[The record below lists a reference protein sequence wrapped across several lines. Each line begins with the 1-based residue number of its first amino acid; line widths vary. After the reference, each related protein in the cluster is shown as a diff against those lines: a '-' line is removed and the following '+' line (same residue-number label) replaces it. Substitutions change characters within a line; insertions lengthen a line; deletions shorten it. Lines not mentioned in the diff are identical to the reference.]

1 MVSNDSRNPGLGE
14 AAARFL
20 AQLSLERREAS
31 QQEVHKFAR
40 WYGWEQPFRALT
52 APGVANYAEGLPTS
66 DTDYTRKLALV
77 RAFLAYAKKV
87 GWTKVNLGAHLK
99 ARKTKAGSSG
109 SASRLQPEAVALTQQ
124 GYTEMKTELAV
135 LKERSIQLIDEIRRA
150 AADKDFRENAPL
162 AAAREERGYVEGRI
176 MELEA
181 VMKVATIIDGERK
194 STLKVGIGDSIV
206 LCDTVSGEELRYR
219 LVDPREVDASKG
231 KISSASPIGKAVMGC
246 DEGEVIEITVPAG
259 KLRYQIR
266 RVER

>member
-1 MVSNDSRNPGLGE
+1 MASSDSRNPGLGE

-31 QQEVHKFAR
+31 QQEVNKFAR
-40 WYGWEQPFRALT
+40 WYGWEQPFSALT
-52 APGVANYAEGLPTS
+52 APGVANYAEGLPLT

-87 GWTKVNLGAHLK
+87 GWTKVNLSVHLK

-109 SASRLQPEAVALTQQ
+109 SASRLLPEAVSLTLQ
-124 GYTEMKTELAV
+124 GYTEMKTELVA
-135 LKERSIQLIDEIRRA
+135 LKERSLQLIDEIRRA

-162 AAAREERGYVEGRI
+162 AAAREERGHVEGRVK
-176 MELEA
+176 ELEET
-181 VMKVATIIDGERK
+181 MKVATIIDGERK
-194 STLKVGIGDSIV
+194 NTLKAGIGDSIV
-206 LCDTVSGEELRYR
+206 LCNTSSGEELCYR
-219 LVDPREVDASKG
+219 LVDPREVDPSQG

-246 DEGEVIEITVPAG
+246 DEGEVVEITVPAG
-259 KLRYQIR
+259 KLRFQIK